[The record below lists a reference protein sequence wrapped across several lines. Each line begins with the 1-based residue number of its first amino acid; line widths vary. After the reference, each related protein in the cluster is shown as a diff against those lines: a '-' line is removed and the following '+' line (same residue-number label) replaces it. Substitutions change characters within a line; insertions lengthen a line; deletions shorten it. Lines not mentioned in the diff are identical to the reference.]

1 MGTRETSHAQRLT
14 IIHRHLEG
22 ATLAAIATEMA
33 LNFYTVRKWWRAYR
47 RRGWPGLVGHKVAPK
62 VAGPLGRFD
71 GLVRFVVL
79 RLKREHPGWG
89 PDKLRL
95 ELQRRPS
102 LQGRR
107 LPGRSTIA
115 AYVSPYLM
123 RLQPDRETV
132 SRPPQTAVEAA
143 ETPHERWQMDFKG
156 QETFAN
162 IGVVKPFQICDDFT
176 CAPLVCT
183 LHLLHDGQTRFP
195 LTTRHVQA
203 NLRQAFTDWG
213 LPDAIKMDRDPLWVG
228 SARLQWPGLIL
239 LWLVGLGVTPIINRP
254 YRPTDNPRIERT
266 NRTWWNDVGRGTRY
280 DSLAAMQQASDQARR
295 DRLFHLSS
303 RNPACDGLPPALACP
318 ALLRPRRSFNPHAEA
333 ELFSMPLVH
342 AYLATWSWQRKVDKQ
357 GCISMANHN
366 RRVSQ
371 EHVGQVVNITFN
383 LQQLHF
389 EAYDAAAQFLNAFHL
404 PVIDARY
411 IIGIDGGTR

>member
-1 MGTRETSHAQRLT
+1 
-14 IIHRHLEG
+14 
-22 ATLAAIATEMA
+22 
-33 LNFYTVRKWWRAYR
+33 
-47 RRGWPGLVGHKVAPK
+47 
-62 VAGPLGRFD
+62 
-71 GLVRFVVL
+71 
-79 RLKREHPGWG
+79 
-89 PDKLRL
+89 
-95 ELQRRPS
+95 
-102 LQGRR
+102 
-107 LPGRSTIA
+107 
-115 AYVSPYLM
+115 
-123 RLQPDRETV
+123 
-132 SRPPQTAVEAA
+132 
-143 ETPHERWQMDFKG
+143 
-156 QETFAN
+156 
-162 IGVVKPFQICDDFT
+162 
-176 CAPLVCT
+176 
-183 LHLLHDGQTRFP
+183 
-195 LTTRHVQA
+195 
-203 NLRQAFTDWG
+203 
-213 LPDAIKMDRDPLWVG
+213 
-228 SARLQWPGLIL
+228 
-239 LWLVGLGVTPIINRP
+239 
-254 YRPTDNPRIERT
+254 
-266 NRTWWNDVGRGTRY
+266 
-280 DSLAAMQQASDQARR
+280 MQQASDQARR